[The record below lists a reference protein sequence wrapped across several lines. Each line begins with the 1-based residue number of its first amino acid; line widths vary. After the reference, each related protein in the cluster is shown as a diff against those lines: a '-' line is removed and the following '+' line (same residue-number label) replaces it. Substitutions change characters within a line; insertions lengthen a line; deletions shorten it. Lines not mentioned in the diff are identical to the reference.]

1 MTREEALARAHEALG
16 CIPSGDP
23 PAWCVEHGGDWDFG
37 PEPCQVSGLVADLL
51 LSVAREERAAALDEA
66 ADECRAERRWQT
78 DRERRHLPRDDVK
91 ARMFVLEILLR
102 GRAKRI
108 REEGR

>member
-1 MTREEALARAHEALG
+1 MTWDEALRRAHEALG
-16 CIPSGDP
+16 CQKVLIAKPRCDLH
-23 PAWCVEHGGDWDFG
+23 AQLW
-37 PEPCQVSGLVADLL
+37 PCDKSRAVADLL
-51 LSVAREERAAALDEA
+51 LAVAREERAAALDEA

-78 DRERRHLPRDDVK
+78 DREARRLPRDDVK
-91 ARMFVLEILLR
+91 ARMFVLEVLLR